1 MRHLELFAGIGG
13 FRRAMD
19 LLTQDHIMNFHCIGY
34 SEIDAKAVKTYC
46 ANFHPE
52 ADGEVALGDIVE
64 FTSNVDNI
72 TSLPGFDLL
81 TGGFP
86 CQTFS
91 MMGKQAGFNEDRGQ
105 MFFRILDI
113 LRERRPRYVLLEN
126 VKNLRNHDK
135 GRTFLRIKAELEALG
150 YSVFTDIFNTA
161 KFHLPQTRNRLLIF
175 ATTEP
180 VPENFKEIFTC
191 ENVADAFEAV
201 YAGLSTSNYATVN
214 DLLLQEVAPKYFLSE
229 RIKPTILADGS
240 ANFKSR
246 SDINMSIARPLTAT
260 MHKMHRACQDNY
272 YSQDFIESHGAV
284 NPAKTMTKEELAQ
297 LPIRKLTPEEAFML
311 QGFPAV
317 FAQKGRNAGVADG
330 SLYKQAGNAVSVN
343 TIYATLYFLITN
355 NIIYE

>member
-19 LLTQDHIMNFHCIGY
+19 LLTQDHIMEFHCVGY
-34 SEIDAKAVKTYC
+34 SEIDPKAVLTYC
-46 ANFHPE
+46 ANYHPDE
-52 ADGEVALGDIVE
+52 DGELAMGDIVK
-64 FTSNVDNI
+64 FTNDAENI
-72 TSLPGFDLL
+72 ANLPEFDLV

-105 MFFRILDI
+105 MFFHIIDI
-113 LRERRPRYVLLEN
+113 LTARRPRYVLLEN
-126 VKNLRNHDK
+126 VKNLKNHDK
-135 GRTFLRIKAELEALG
+135 GRTFARIKEELGNLG
-150 YSVFTDIFNTA
+150 YQVFTDVFNTA
-161 KFHLPQTRNRLLIF
+161 NFHLPQTRNRLLIF

-180 VPENFKEIFTC
+180 VPTDFNEAFTC
-191 ENVADAFEAV
+191 ENIANAFERV
-201 YAGLSTSNYATVN
+201 YTELSTSRYGTVN
-214 DLLLQEVAPKYFLSE
+214 DILATNVNQKYFLSE

-284 NPAKTMTKEELAQ
+284 NPVYTMTKEELAQ

-311 QGFPAV
+311 QGFPAE
-317 FAQKGRNAGVADG
+317 FAINGRNAGVADG

-355 NIIYE
+355 NIIHE